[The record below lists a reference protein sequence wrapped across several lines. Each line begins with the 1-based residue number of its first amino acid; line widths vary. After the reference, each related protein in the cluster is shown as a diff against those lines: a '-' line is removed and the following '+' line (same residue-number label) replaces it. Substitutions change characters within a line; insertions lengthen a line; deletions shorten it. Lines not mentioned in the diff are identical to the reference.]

1 MISEF
6 EGLERIDTGKDCP
19 TCGRRLYKQKAFGGI
34 IIPMMCECEKE
45 RKQKEDEERKARKL
59 NTRIKENTLNS
70 GFEKKQLNQTFDTF
84 IERKGTEK
92 ALIAAKRFTEI
103 FPNINCGLIFIGP
116 CGSGKTHIASSI
128 GNAILKKGY
137 SVKFITG
144 YELFEKVQDTYS
156 GFEISEKMVLASNLA
171 GKAINISRTTAAHAM
186 SYKLTSLYGIGHG
199 HGVALCIV
207 PIWRMLHDKGQN
219 DESLHN
225 CLQELADVMSSATID
240 ESIQRMERL
249 INELNLPVKKVRR
262 EDVELLA
269 RAVDLG
275 RMGNNPVIFTLEEI
289 KELYK
294 TLT

>member
-103 FPNINCGLIFIGP
+103 FPNVNCGLIFIGP

-156 GFEISEKMVLASNLA
+156 GFEISEKMVTGPLKNCKLLILDDV
-171 GKAINISRTTAAHAM
+171 GVLTTKKCKAILHSIIDSRMNKELPTIITTNLNMNELKEELDSRTFDRFSEGFKIFLVNADSYRQTA
-186 SYKLTSLYGIGHG
+186 K
-199 HGVALCIV
+199 
-207 PIWRMLHDKGQN
+207 
-219 DESLHN
+219 
-225 CLQELADVMSSATID
+225 
-240 ESIQRMERL
+240 
-249 INELNLPVKKVRR
+249 
-262 EDVELLA
+262 
-269 RAVDLG
+269 
-275 RMGNNPVIFTLEEI
+275 
-289 KELYK
+289 
-294 TLT
+294 